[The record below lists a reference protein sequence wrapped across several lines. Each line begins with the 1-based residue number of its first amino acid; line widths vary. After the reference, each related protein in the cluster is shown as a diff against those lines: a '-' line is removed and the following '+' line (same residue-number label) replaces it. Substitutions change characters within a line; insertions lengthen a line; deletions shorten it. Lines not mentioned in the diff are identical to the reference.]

1 MARAR
6 KKNTPKLPKTSPT
19 LASGAAEMNG
29 AASAAFAGG
38 KADDKPKRPPFDLL
52 SEMIWAIFA
61 PVVAAEQITKQFAE
75 QRRQLSKALTQ
86 LKRRADPSEAEAG
99 VMARRLPGRPR
110 EYDRDAII
118 VVAKDC
124 AKKGVE
130 DYLDRFVERVRVE
143 YKNRHNKKAPKP
155 TQMEEILRPIWNDER
170 AKSAKK

>member
-6 KKNTPKLPKTSPT
+6 KKNTPKLRKTRPT

-29 AASAAFAGG
+29 AASAAFADG
-38 KADDKPKRPPFDLL
+38 KAGDKPKTPPFDVL
-52 SEMIWAIFA
+52 SEILWAVFA
-61 PVVAAEQITKQFAE
+61 PIAAVEHITKQFAE
-75 QRRQLSKALTQ
+75 ERRLLLTQ

-110 EYDRDAII
+110 EYDHDAII
-118 VVAKDC
+118 EVAKDC

-130 DYLDRFVERVRVE
+130 DYLDRFVERVSDE
-143 YKNRHNKKAPKP
+143 YKDRHNKKAPKP